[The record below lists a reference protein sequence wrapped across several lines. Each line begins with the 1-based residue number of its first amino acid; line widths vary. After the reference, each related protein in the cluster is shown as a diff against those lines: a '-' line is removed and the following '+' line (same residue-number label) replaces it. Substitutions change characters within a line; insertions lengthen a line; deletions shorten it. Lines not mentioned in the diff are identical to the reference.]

1 MGRNALLALFALA
14 VAVLVAP
21 ALVGCHS
28 DSSSDTTAVVA
39 ADGVSP
45 SQGGSQGD
53 FNGNGTPDV
62 TDAVALLRIIVGLD
76 PANALADC
84 DCDSVTAITD
94 AVLLLRCIVGLSD
107 WPLTC
112 VDVPLGPVRTL
123 QPGDRWEYA
132 VTGSYTPNGGAP
144 IPNTPANGYWELS
157 ADELNLGFET
167 QDTVR
172 ALTTHWDVGHPN
184 GAYVEHWV
192 VAVAQT
198 ALGALRFYGLS
209 GGEGEPFFDTVAT
222 AERYHEFAEVLNPGS
237 YQHWETS
244 FPMANWQDGYA
255 GSYDAEGIEV
265 IEVNGVTYECYKG
278 SLTMN
283 IGFETA
289 IDAWL
294 NPRVGG
300 VRIIFHVPE
309 WNGSSTQQLDLQ
321 STSFQP

>member
-1 MGRNALLALFALA
+1 MGRNALLAIFALA
-14 VAVLVAP
+14 VAVLVAL
-21 ALVGCHS
+21 AFVGCHS
-28 DSSSDTTAVVA
+28 DSSSDTTA
-39 ADGVSP
+39 ADIVSP
-45 SQGGSQGD
+45 SQAGSQGD

-76 PANALADC
+76 PANDLADC
-84 DCDSVTAITD
+84 DCDGVTAITD
-94 AVLLLRCIVGLSD
+94 AVLLLRCIVGLSE

-132 VTGSYTPNGGAP
+132 VTGSYTPDGGATVP
-144 IPNTPANGYWELS
+144 ATPTNGYWELS
-157 ADELNLGFET
+157 AEELDLGFET
-167 QDTVR
+167 DDAVH

-209 GGEGEPFFDTVAT
+209 PGEAGLNLDLVNTP
-222 AERYHEFAEVLNPGS
+222 ERYHEFAEVLNPGG

-244 FPMANWQDGYA
+244 FPMTQWQEGYS

-265 IEVNGVTYECYKG
+265 IEVNGVSYECYKG
-278 SLTMN
+278 SLIMD
-283 IGFETA
+283 IGFDMPIEGWA
-289 IDAWL
+289 

-309 WNGSSTQQLDLQ
+309 WNGSSIQQLDLQ
-321 STSFQP
+321 STNFEP

>member
-1 MGRNALLALFALA
+1 MGRSALLAVSALA
-14 VAVLVAP
+14 AAGLMAL

-28 DSSSDTTAVVA
+28 DSSSDTA
-39 ADGVSP
+39 AAGVVSP
-45 SQGGSQGD
+45 SQAGSQGD
-53 FNGNGTPDV
+53 FNGNGNPDV

-84 DCDSVTAITD
+84 DCDGQTTITD
-94 AVLLLRCIVGLSD
+94 AVLLLRCIVGLSE

-112 VDVPLGPVRTL
+112 IDVPLGPVRTL

-132 VTGSYTPNGGAP
+132 VTGSYTPDGGAP
-144 IPNTPANGYWELS
+144 VPNTPANGYWELS
-157 ADELNLGFET
+157 AEEIDLGFET
-167 QDTVR
+167 EDEVH
-172 ALTTHWDVGHPN
+172 ALTTHWDVGHPD

-209 GGEGEPFFDTVAT
+209 SGEGPANFDLVSTQ
-222 AERYHEFAEVLNPGS
+222 ERYHQFAEVLNPGS
-237 YQHWETS
+237 YEHWETS
-244 FPMANWQDGYA
+244 FPGTFNASGYA

-265 IEVNGVTYECYKG
+265 LEVNGVTYECYKG

-283 IGFETA
+283 ADWGDFAME
-289 IDAWL
+289 IDGWA

-321 STSFQP
+321 STNFQP

>member
-1 MGRNALLALFALA
+1 MGRNALLAIFALA
-14 VAVLVAP
+14 VAVLVAL
-21 ALVGCHS
+21 AFVGCHS
-28 DSSSDTTAVVA
+28 DSSSDTTA
-39 ADGVSP
+39 ADIVSP
-45 SQGGSQGD
+45 SQAGSQGD
-53 FNGNGTPDV
+53 FNENGTPDV

-76 PANALADC
+76 PANELADC
-84 DCDSVTAITD
+84 NCDGQTTISDAI
-94 AVLLLRCIVGLSD
+94 LLLRCVVGLDD
-107 WPLTC
+107 WPLVC
-112 VDVPLGPVRTL
+112 GADVPLGSVRTI

-132 VTGSYTPNGGAP
+132 VTGSYTPDGGAP
-144 IPNTPANGYWELS
+144 VPATATNGYWELS
-157 ADELNLGFET
+157 AEEIDLGFET
-167 QDTVR
+167 DDAVH

-198 ALGALRFYGLS
+198 AAGALRFYGLS

-222 AERYHEFAEVLNPGS
+222 PERYHEFAEVLNPGS
-237 YQHWETS
+237 YEHWETS
-244 FPMANWQDGYA
+244 FPMTNWEDGYS

-283 IGFETA
+283 IGFEMP

-300 VRIIFHVPE
+300 VRLIFHVPE
-309 WNGSSTQQLDLQ
+309 QNASSTQQLDLQ
-321 STSFQP
+321 SFNFEP

>member
-1 MGRNALLALFALA
+1 MAGLTI
-14 VAVLVAP
+14 VAVLIA
-21 ALVGCHS
+21 ATAFVGCHS
-28 DSSSDTTAVVA
+28 EATSTGSAVATSSTDSSVV
-39 ADGVSP
+39 P

-112 VDVPLGPVRTL
+112 VDIPLGPVRMI

-132 VTGSYTPNGGAP
+132 VTGSYTPDGGATVP
-144 IPNTPANGYWELS
+144 ATPTNGYWELS
-157 ADELNLGFET
+157 AEQIDLGFET
-167 QDTVR
+167 EDTVH

-198 ALGALRFYGLS
+198 VAGALRFYGLA
-209 GGEGEPFFDTVAT
+209 GGPGEPQFDTVAT
-222 AERYHEFAEVLNPGS
+222 PERYHEFAEVLNPGS
-237 YQHWETS
+237 YEHWETS
-244 FPMANWQDGYA
+244 FPMTNWQEGYS

-265 IEVNGVTYECYKG
+265 IEVNGVMYECYKG
-278 SLTMN
+278 SLVMD
-283 IGFETA
+283 IGFDMP

-309 WNGSSTQQLDLQ
+309 WNGSSIQQLDLQ
-321 STSFQP
+321 STNFTP